1 MSSNSNNSNNSNS
14 SNDSEY
20 STNSDEINW
29 QSEII
34 NNQYII
40 LNKLGQGSYCKVWNV
55 YDVLNKRYIA
65 FKIYN
70 TEDTDDAIE
79 EKKIMD
85 NLRKLKIPDIVLY
98 F

>member
-1 MSSNSNNSNNSNS
+1 MSSNSNNSNSSSNS
-14 SNDSEY
+14 SN
-20 STNSDEINW
+20 SDESEDINW
-29 QSEII
+29 QTQII

-40 LNKLGQGSYCKVWNV
+40 LNKLGSGSYCSVWNV
-55 YDVLNKRYIA
+55 YDIINKRYIA

-85 NLRKLKIPDIVLY
+85 N
-98 F
+98 